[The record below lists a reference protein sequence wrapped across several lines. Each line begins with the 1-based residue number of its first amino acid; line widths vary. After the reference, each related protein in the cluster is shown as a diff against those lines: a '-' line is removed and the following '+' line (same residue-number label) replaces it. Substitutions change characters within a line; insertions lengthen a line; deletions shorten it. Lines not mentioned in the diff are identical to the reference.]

1 MERDTTVMVINTTD
15 DPSTDEEKSNCTDD
29 TAFEFH

>member
-1 MERDTTVMVINTTD
+1 MERGTTMMVIDTD
-15 DPSTDEEKSNCTDD
+15 DENGTDEEKSNCTDD